1 MKFYDLIICGA
12 GASGLAAAI
21 SAARSGTKNI
31 AIIEKKKQAGRK
43 IAASGNGRCNMTNTN
58 AEGYDKCIAFFE
70 SIGVLTRSEDEGRV
84 YPYSEDAKDVVRAL
98 EAEAKRL
105 GVHIFTDTEVLSI
118 RKLRDKTGE
127 EFFEAELKAT
137 DGSARGK
144 AKADHAG
151 GAAKGKAKAGVMGE
165 VAGDEAKAGA
175 MSGTGDDEA
184 CHAGGLVRGKACLVA
199 CGGKAAPKLGTTGDG
214 FRFAKSFGHSVSRLI
229 PVLTAVELCREPA
242 ALGLSGVRQK
252 GKVSLMFRGETL
264 VEESGEIQFTPFG
277 LSGICIFNI
286 SRYMMIPEGRTLRDG
301 FDDYEIVIDFM
312 PEYTQEEVREI
323 VKRSGESLCSI
334 VKEPLAKVITEKKIS
349 GEEPF
354 VQLKSL
360 RFKPKGAKGWDFA
373 QVTRGGVSLDEIDES
388 YMSKK
393 CEGLFF
399 SGEVLDFDG
408 KCGGY
413 NLTFAWLSGISAGEG
428 ISKYLTKE

>member
-105 GVHIFTDTEVLSI
+105 GVHIFTDTEILSI

-137 DGSARGK
+137 DGSA
-144 AKADHAG
+144 
-151 GAAKGKAKAGVMGE
+151 
-165 VAGDEAKAGA
+165 
-175 MSGTGDDEA
+175 
-184 CHAGGLVRGKACLVA
+184 RGKACLVA

-252 GKVSLMFRGETL
+252 GKVSLMFRGKTL

>member
-58 AEGYDKCIAFFE
+58 AEGYDKCITFFE

-127 EFFEAELKAT
+127 EFFEAELKVPES
-137 DGSARGK
+137 SA
-144 AKADHAG
+144 
-151 GAAKGKAKAGVMGE
+151 
-165 VAGDEAKAGA
+165 
-175 MSGTGDDEA
+175 
-184 CHAGGLVRGKACLVA
+184 RGKACLVA

-252 GKVSLMFRGETL
+252 GKVSLRFRGETL

-312 PEYTQEEVREI
+312 PEYTQEEVREF

-334 VKEPLAKVITEKKIS
+334 VKEPLAKAITEKKIS